1 VSTNLLH
8 NGTGDR
14 RLVVLASFE
23 VRSTMKVDEITE
35 KPVTTVKKTVKKNGV
50 SQYIEQND

>member
-1 VSTNLLH
+1 
-8 NGTGDR
+8 
-14 RLVVLASFE
+14 
-23 VRSTMKVDEITE
+23 MKVDEITE